1 MSLID
6 QFVKNTY
13 AYSVL
18 RSFEVRRR
26 WPKELADW
34 RRGGMSG
41 PPPHIVKQCVLAEYA
56 QRFDLRILVETG
68 TYYGDM
74 VAAMRPHFDRVY
86 SVELSENLHRLCV
99 RRFKNDPHVKLYL
112 GDSGIVL
119 KKIVEELD
127 RPTLFWLDGHY
138 SAGNTAKGEKE
149 TPIFEELGAILKA
162 KIRNHII
169 IVDDA
174 RCFGADSG
182 YPTLAELTSFVNAMR
197 DDLDISVE
205 ADSIRIVP
213 KTVPAREQRAI

>member
-18 RSFEVRRR
+18 RCFVVRKR

-34 RRGGMSG
+34 QKGGMSG
-41 PPPHIVKQCVLAEYA
+41 PPPHIVKQRVLAEYA

-74 VAAMRPHFDRVY
+74 VAAMRSHFDRIY
-86 SVELSENLHRLCV
+86 SVELSEKLHRLCAK
-99 RRFKNDPHVKLYL
+99 RFKNDPHVKLYL

-119 KKIVEELD
+119 KKIVNELNQ
-127 RPTLFWLDGHY
+127 PALFWLDGHY

-149 TPIFEELGAILKA
+149 TPIFEELDTILRA

-174 RCFGADSG
+174 RCFGVDPG
-182 YPTLAELTSFVNAMR
+182 YPTLADLASLVNAMR
-197 DDLDISVE
+197 DDLDIRSKPTVFDCAENGSSV
-205 ADSIRIVP
+205 RIV
-213 KTVPAREQRAI
+213 R